1 MRRSPIPNYQ
11 APIGIFDSGV
21 GGLTVAKK
29 IFQIL
34 PKEDVIYFGDTGRY
48 PYGPRSKESVKKFSL
63 QNINFLLSQKVK
75 CIVVACNTASAL
87 ALNDI
92 ERDYKIPMVGVVKP
106 GAFAAVKATKNG
118 KIGVIGTL
126 GTISSGAY
134 EKAIHEIDPQKKVY
148 SVACPL
154 FVALAEEGYIDKKA
168 TYLIAQDYLDPL
180 IKKKVDTLVLGCTHY
195 PLLKNVI
202 SKIMGKKV
210 KLIDSA
216 EATAMEVKK
225 VLSQKGLLRRRNQF
239 PFRRFYV
246 SDVPDRF
253 VEVGERFLSEGSRP
267 VPPKGGTGRFAGKD
281 KIGEV
286 ERIDIEKY
294 GICQRVERSTDRT
307 D

>member
-1 MRRSPIPNYQ
+1 MRKPLMRQPPIPNYQ

-48 PYGPRSKESVKKFSL
+48 PYGPRSKESVKRFTL

-87 ALNDI
+87 ALNDL
-92 ERDYKIPMVGVVKP
+92 EKNHKIPMIGVVKP
-106 GAFAAVKATKNG
+106 GALAAAKATRNG

-134 EKAIHEIDPQKKVY
+134 EKAIHEIDLQKKVY
-148 SVACPL
+148 SVPCPL
-154 FVALAEEGYIDKKA
+154 FVALAEEGYINKKA
-168 TYLIAQDYLDPL
+168 TYLIAQEYLNPL
-180 IKKKVDTLVLGCTHY
+180 IGKNVDTLVLGCTHY

-202 SKIMGKKV
+202 SKIMGKEV

-216 EATAMEVKK
+216 EATAIEVKK
-225 VLSQKGLLRRRNQF
+225 VLSQKDLLKKTRKTS
-239 PFRRFYV
+239 FRRFYV

-267 VPPKGGTGRFAGKD
+267 VPPKGGTGLFAGKD
-281 KIGEV
+281 KISEV

-294 GICQRVERSTDRT
+294 
-307 D
+307 

>member
-1 MRRSPIPNYQ
+1 MI
-11 APIGIFDSGV
+11 
-21 GGLTVAKK
+21 
-29 IFQIL
+29 
-34 PKEDVIYFGDTGRY
+34 
-48 PYGPRSKESVKKFSL
+48 
-63 QNINFLLSQKVK
+63 
-75 CIVVACNTASAL
+75 
-87 ALNDI
+87 
-92 ERDYKIPMVGVVKP
+92 GVVKP
-106 GAFAAVKATKNG
+106 GALAAAKATRNG

-148 SVACPL
+148 SVPCPL

-202 SKIMGKKV
+202 SKIMGNEV

-216 EATAMEVKK
+216 EATAVEVKK
-225 VLSQKGLLRRRNQF
+225 VLSQKGLLKKTRKT
-239 PFRRFYV
+239 PFRKFYV

-253 VEVGERFLSEGSRP
+253 VEVGKKFL
-267 VPPKGGTGRFAGKD
+267 KG
-281 KIGEV
+281 KIAEV

-294 GICQRVERSTDRT
+294 
-307 D
+307 

>member
-1 MRRSPIPNYQ
+1 MKQPQTLNYQ

-29 IFQIL
+29 IFQLL
-34 PKEDVIYFGDTGRY
+34 PKEDVIYFGDTARY
-48 PYGPRSKESVKKFSL
+48 PYGPRSKEIIKKFSI
-63 QNINFLLSQKVK
+63 QNVDFLLHQKVK
-75 CIVVACNTASAL
+75 FIVAACNTASAL
-87 ALNDI
+87 ALADL
-92 ERDYKIPMVGVVKP
+92 ERDYKIPMIGVVKP
-106 GAFAAVKATKNG
+106 GALAATKATRNG

-134 EKAIHEIDPQKKVY
+134 EKAIHEIDPQKKVV
-148 SVACPL
+148 SVPCPL

-168 TYLIAQDYLDPL
+168 TYLIAQEYLNPL

-202 SKIMGKKV
+202 SKIMGKEV

-225 VLSQKGLLRRRNQF
+225 VLSQKGLLKKTRKTS
-239 PFRRFYV
+239 FRKFYV

-253 VEVGERFLSEGSRP
+253 VEVGKKFL
-267 VPPKGGTGRFAGKD
+267 KG
-281 KIGEV
+281 KIAEV
-286 ERIDIEKY
+286 ERINIEKY
-294 GICQRVERSTDRT
+294 
-307 D
+307 

>member
-1 MRRSPIPNYQ
+1 MRQSPIPNYQ

-34 PKEDVIYFGDTGRY
+34 PKEDVIYFGDTARY

-87 ALNDI
+87 ALDDL
-92 ERDYKIPMVGVVKP
+92 EKDHKIPMIGVVKP
-106 GAFAAVKATKNG
+106 GALAAAKATRNG

-134 EKAIHEIDPQKKVY
+134 KKAIHEIDPQKKVY

-168 TYLIAQDYLDPL
+168 THLIAQEYLGPL

-195 PLLKNVI
+195 PLLKKVI
-202 SKIMGKKV
+202 SKTMGKEV

-216 EATAMEVKK
+216 EEAAIEVKK
-225 VLSQKGLLRRRNQF
+225 ALSQKGLLKRVNLKTQNSGKSGKT

-253 VEVGERFLSEGSRP
+253 VEVGERFLSEGSP
-267 VPPKGGTGRFAGKD
+267 AFGGGKD
-281 KIGEV
+281 KITQV

-294 GICQRVERSTDRT
+294 
-307 D
+307 

>member
-1 MRRSPIPNYQ
+1 MKKPLMRQSPIPNYQ

-87 ALNDI
+87 ALNDL
-92 ERDYKIPMVGVVKP
+92 ERCYPIPMIGVVKP
-106 GAFAAVKATKNG
+106 GAFASVKATKNG

-154 FVALAEEGYIDKKA
+154 FVALAEEGYINKKA
-168 TYLIAQDYLDPL
+168 TYLITQEYLKPL
-180 IKKKVDTLVLGCTHY
+180 IKRKVDTLVLGCTHY

-202 SKIMGKKV
+202 SKIMGKEV

-225 VLSQKGLLRRRNQF
+225 VLSQKGLLKKTHKTS
-239 PFRRFYV
+239 FRRFYV

-253 VEVGERFLSEGSRP
+253 VGVGERFL
-267 VPPKGGTGRFAGKD
+267 KD
-281 KIGEV
+281 KISEV
-286 ERIDIEKY
+286 KRIDIEKY